1 MPNYRI
7 VLLFF
12 YIFLSIVFC
21 FVFTLCIQIVTCAYI
36 AGSHGWSVAIN
47 DEHLKSVIMH
57 GNRPPL
63 DAITGPA
70 DLVSFVTEC
79 IAMCWHESPDER
91 PPFDC
96 MYCQHDE

>member
-1 MPNYRI
+1 
-7 VLLFF
+7 L
-12 YIFLSIVFC
+12 
-21 FVFTLCIQIVTCAYI
+21 
-36 AGSHGWSVAIN
+36 VAIN

-79 IAMCWHESPDER
+79 IAMCWHESPNER

-96 MYCQHDE
+96 TYCQHVLMELICVVSVEIE